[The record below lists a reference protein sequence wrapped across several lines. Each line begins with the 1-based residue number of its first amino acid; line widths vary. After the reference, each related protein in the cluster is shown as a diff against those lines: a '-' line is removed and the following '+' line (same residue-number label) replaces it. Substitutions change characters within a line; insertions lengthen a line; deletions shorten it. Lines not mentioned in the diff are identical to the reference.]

1 MTDNCIRVAAVLA
14 LMQLLAACGTL
25 PNDKSWGQDVTLTP
39 TSQRLANA
47 ALNAVKNPATWIP
60 LTGAALFSAGNLDH
74 KYTNALA
81 ENNYLFGSQKNANH
95 ASDMLR
101 SSLVSSMFVTALM
114 TPSGTTNN
122 EIALNKSKGLIT
134 EYTALYITSSTTSV
148 IKRATNRERPNGY
161 DYSSFPSGHTS
172 RAFAAAAL
180 TSKNLESL
188 DVSPVTAVG
197 IRVGLYSVAC
207 GTAWARVEADKHYI
221 TDVMAGAALGNFL
234 SRFIHDAFM
243 GLDNDN
249 RQVDIDI
256 APHRSQ
262 MQLTWRF

>member
-1 MTDNCIRVAAVLA
+1 MIDKRIRYTVAAVLM
-14 LMQLLAACGTL
+14 LLLAGCGTL
-25 PNDKSWGQDVTLTP
+25 PNGNSWGENVTLTP
-39 TSQRLANA
+39 TSQRLASAAVNA
-47 ALNAVKNPATWIP
+47 ATHPSTWMP
-60 LTGAALFSAGNLDH
+60 LTGAVLFSAGNLDK
-74 KYTNALA
+74 KYTKALA

-101 SSLVSSMFVTALM
+101 SSMVTSMFVTALM

-122 EIALNKSKGLIT
+122 EVVLNKSKGLLT

-148 IKRATNRERPNGY
+148 IKRATHRQRPNGY

-172 RAFAAAAL
+172 RAFAGAAL
-180 TSKNLESL
+180 TSKNLDSL
-188 DVSPVTAVG
+188 GVSPETAAG

-234 SRFIHDAFM
+234 ARFIHDAFM
-243 GLDNDN
+243 GLETDS
-249 RQVDIDI
+249 RQFEIEI

-262 MQLTWRF
+262 LHLTWRF